1 MRTVLHI
8 GMPKTGTT
16 ALQECLQASRGYLA
30 DCRVLYPAN
39 PPGCSFHNHRLLIFG
54 FTPYRRLPRHILRYP
69 AYTRANLTE
78 KYDEFLGHLHGQVR
92 DSRPGWVV
100 LSSETLFRR
109 LGPGARRSLRRALEP
124 LGDLAVAAYL
134 RRPSE
139 YYLSNLQQRLKHSY
153 RIGWL
158 WVPPMS
164 AILGS
169 YARAFGPGAVRPR
182 IYDRSLLAEG
192 DIVRDFLRT
201 SLPEVAI
208 DIGRLTPEK
217 RGNETVSAESMDLLS
232 RYRAAFHAE
241 ADNVATRDSIEL
253 VRTLRR
259 ADAAVGARRPQ
270 LLPEIAENIDYAR
283 ADPLRLRDA
292 YGIEFPGLDYRRLER
307 RAPWIRLPGLPG
319 LPRRLSELVLIDR
332 PLQRELLHRLA
343 GSRWTKAD
351 PARRPWI
358 DGLLREPPAGR

>member
-1 MRTVLHI
+1 MKTVLHI

-30 DCRVLYPAN
+30 DRRVLYPAN
-39 PPGCSFHNHRLLIFG
+39 PPGCRFHNHRLLVFG
-54 FTPYRRLPRHILRYP
+54 FTPYRKLPRHILRYP
-69 AYTRANLTE
+69 AYTEANLAE
-78 KYDEFLGHLHGQVR
+78 KYAEFLGHLYDQVR
-92 DSRPGWVV
+92 DSRPAWIV

-109 LGPGARRSLRRALEP
+109 LGPEARRSLRRALEP

-153 RIGWL
+153 RTGWL

-164 AILGS
+164 AILAG
-169 YARAFGPGAVRPR
+169 YARVFGPGAVRPR

-192 DIVRDFLRT
+192 DIVRDFLGT
-201 SLPEVAI
+201 SLPEVPI
-208 DIGRLTPEK
+208 DICKLTPGK
-217 RGNETVSAESMDLLS
+217 HANETVSAEAMDLLG

-259 ADAAVGARRPQ
+259 ADAAVGAPRPR
-270 LLPEIAENIDYAR
+270 LRPEIAEAIDYAR
-283 ADPLRLRDA
+283 PDPLRLRDA
-292 YGIEFPGLDYRRLER
+292 YGIEFPDLDYRRLER
-307 RAPWIRLPGLPG
+307 RLLRALIPLPGR
-319 LPRRLSELVLIDR
+319 PRRLAELVLIDR
-332 PLQRELLHRLA
+332 AVQRELLRRLA
-343 GSRWTKAD
+343 GSRWARAD

-358 DGLLREPPAGR
+358 DGLLRAPPA